1 LTDPEGAPKVATAL
15 VPFEPLM
22 PNVEKAVAS
31 MRLFQRLKSDLLDDE
46 DVVMIGKKK
55 YIKRSGWR
63 KIALSFGIST
73 KIVSVEK
80 ETLEKGD
87 IRISVKAEA
96 IAPNGR
102 VCEEIASCSSSE
114 VTKSNMDPTLH
125 NIETKAATRAI
136 NRAISDLVGGGEVSA
151 EEIQGT
157 TTTTESPVPSSQGP
171 ASPGSG
177 SDLTNE
183 QLDAVKWTQSAKL
196 PQLKTI
202 LVNDTTRKVPIIA
215 LLYERLK
222 TAANETWKIGE
233 VTYKLSRNDEGTE
246 WLQKWS
252 SPQK

>member
-1 LTDPEGAPKVATAL
+1 MATAL
-15 VPFEPLM
+15 VPFEPLT

-80 ETLEKGD
+80 ELLEKGE

-102 VCEEIASCSSSE
+102 TCEEIASCSSSE

-125 NIETKAATRAI
+125 NISTKAATRAI
-136 NRAISDLVGGGEVSA
+136 NRCISDLVGGGEVSA
-151 EEIQGT
+151 EEVLSEGSQRNEISKPP
-157 TTTTESPVPSSQGP
+157 TEQPS
-171 ASPGSG
+171 SPGSATA
-177 SDLTNE
+177 LTNE
-183 QLDAVKWTQSAKL
+183 AIAGAVTWYQSNKL
-196 PQLKTI
+196 PQLATA
-202 LVNDTTRKVPIIA
+202 KVTPELLQIEIA
-215 LLYERLK
+215 RLLFERLK
-222 TAANETWKIGE
+222 AAANKSWE
-233 VTYKLSRNDEGTE
+233 VGHVAYKLSETDDGSIF
-246 WLQKWS
+246 LQKWS